1 MNTSINFPNL
11 GIHLSNVGKSISIG
25 GFEIAY
31 YGMIIAC
38 GMILGLC
45 IAMWVAKKTNQNP
58 DQYFDVALYAIPI
71 ALIGA
76 RAYYVI
82 FSWDQYKDNLIH
94 ILYFREG
101 GLAIFGGVI
110 AAVITFYVYVKIKKQ
125 NFWLMADTACV
136 GLVLGQI
143 IGRWGN
149 FFNREAFGGYTNGLF
164 AMQLPL
170 NAVRSS
176 DVTQEMMEHLQTI
189 DGVQY
194 IQVHPTFLYENLWN
208 IGVLLL
214 LLLFTK
220 HKKFDGEIF
229 LLYLAGYGIGRFWI
243 EGLRTDQLLL
253 PGIKL
258 PVSQVL
264 SAVVAFVS
272 IAVILIQRKRCTA
285 KKTVKKHRKIEG
297 CTMSKMNEIRSEV
310 EKIKESIECERRKLD
325 EIILSGN
332 AEEIYRQNIKVD
344 QLIEQY
350 IDLAQV

>member
-176 DVTQEMMEHLQTI
+176 DVTQEMMELQTI

-264 SAVVAFVS
+264 SAVVAIVS

-285 KKTVKKHRKIEG
+285 KKTV
-297 CTMSKMNEIRSEV
+297 
-310 EKIKESIECERRKLD
+310 
-325 EIILSGN
+325 
-332 AEEIYRQNIKVD
+332 
-344 QLIEQY
+344 
-350 IDLAQV
+350 

>member
-1 MNTSINFPNL
+1 MDTSINFPNL
-11 GIHLSNVGKSISIG
+11 GIYLSNVGKSISIG
-25 GFEIAY
+25 RFEIAY

-38 GMILGLC
+38 GMLLGLFL
-45 IAMWVAKKTNQNP
+45 AMWVAKKTKQDP
-58 DQYFDVALYAIPI
+58 ELYFDVALYAIPI

-125 NFWLMADTACV
+125 NFWLMVDTGCV

-149 FFNREAFGGYTNGLF
+149 FFNREAFGGYTDGLF

-170 NAVRSS
+170 NAVRTS

-189 DGVQY
+189 RGVQY
-194 IQVHPTFLYENLWN
+194 IQVHPTFLYESLWN
-208 IGVLLL
+208 TGILLIL
-214 LLLFTK
+214 LFFTK
-220 HKKFDGEIF
+220 HKKFNGEIF

-243 EGLRTDQLLL
+243 EGLRTDQLLI
-253 PGIKL
+253 PGIGL

-264 SAVVAFVS
+264 SMIVAICS
-272 IAVILIQRKRCTA
+272 IIVILIQRKRSAAKTTA
-285 KKTVKKHRKIEG
+285 KT
-297 CTMSKMNEIRSEV
+297 T
-310 EKIKESIECERRKLD
+310 
-325 EIILSGN
+325 
-332 AEEIYRQNIKVD
+332 A
-344 QLIEQY
+344 
-350 IDLAQV
+350 

>member
-58 DQYFDVALYAIPI
+58 DQYVALYAIPI

-194 IQVHPTFLYENLWN
+194 IQVHPTFLYESFWN
-208 IGVLLL
+208 VGVLLL

-220 HKKFDGEIF
+220 HKKFHGEIF

-243 EGLRTDQLLL
+243 EGIRTDQLLL

-264 SAVVAFVS
+264 SAVVAIVS

-285 KKTVKKHRKIEG
+285 KKNV
-297 CTMSKMNEIRSEV
+297 
-310 EKIKESIECERRKLD
+310 
-325 EIILSGN
+325 
-332 AEEIYRQNIKVD
+332 
-344 QLIEQY
+344 
-350 IDLAQV
+350 

>member
-164 AMQLPL
+164 AMLPL

-176 DVTQEMMEHLQTI
+176 DGTQEMMEHLQTI

-264 SAVVAFVS
+264 SAVVAIVS

-285 KKTVKKHRKIEG
+285 KKTV
-297 CTMSKMNEIRSEV
+297 
-310 EKIKESIECERRKLD
+310 
-325 EIILSGN
+325 
-332 AEEIYRQNIKVD
+332 
-344 QLIEQY
+344 
-350 IDLAQV
+350 

>member
-1 MNTSINFPNL
+1 MDTSINFTNL
-11 GIHLSNVGKSISIG
+11 GIYLSNVGKSISIG
-25 GFEIAY
+25 RFEIAY

-38 GMILGLC
+38 GMLLGLFL
-45 IAMWVAKKTNQNP
+45 AMWVAKKTKQDP
-58 DQYFDVALYAIPI
+58 ELYFDVALYAIPI

-125 NFWLMADTACV
+125 NFWLMVDTGCV

-149 FFNREAFGGYTNGLF
+149 FFNREAFGGYTDGLF

-170 NAVRSS
+170 NAVRTS

-189 DGVQY
+189 RGVQY
-194 IQVHPTFLYENLWN
+194 IQVHPTFLYESLWN
-208 IGVLLL
+208 TGILLIL
-214 LLLFTK
+214 LFFTK
-220 HKKFDGEIF
+220 HKKFNGEIF

-243 EGLRTDQLLL
+243 EGLRTDQLLI
-253 PGIKL
+253 PGIGL

-264 SAVVAFVS
+264 SMIVAICS
-272 IAVILIQRKRCTA
+272 IIVILIQRKRSAAKTTA
-285 KKTVKKHRKIEG
+285 
-297 CTMSKMNEIRSEV
+297 
-310 EKIKESIECERRKLD
+310 
-325 EIILSGN
+325 
-332 AEEIYRQNIKVD
+332 
-344 QLIEQY
+344 
-350 IDLAQV
+350 